1 MPKITRLEWTCL
13 IITATVL
20 TVTFAVMIHRQQEVP
35 QEQEIGQ
42 AGDDLQAMS
51 GQSESRVTV
60 QDSEI
65 APSDA
70 ESREF
75 AERVRDVPKPN
86 VAHLRPSTTN
96 ALVDA
101 AAAASNQV
109 AGLVRP
115 PRVFGT
121 NDVMAA
127 LAKIAAM
134 PWGPAAEQLLQTTVG
149 KWAASDP
156 AGALDYALGIESRRV
171 RAALVSG
178 VFASWAKT
186 DLNGAYSCL
195 LANRE
200 TSPDTFRLGLKPVFS
215 AAAASSVSQAMRMA
229 MELGMGAD
237 RLTAI
242 GAVMGYASRE
252 GIMPS
257 MISYMDSLQA
267 VGERRSYASLLAQ
280 NWAVYAPEQAVGWAM
295 TLSDPLVKKAAM
307 STAVSMWAGD
317 NPAAAA
323 AWVMALPDA
332 ELRSQEMVQITRSW
346 AKYDPVNAADW
357 LLSMRPPSPSLDP
370 SVRAFVGTIMN
381 SNPEAAVMWAGTI
394 ADPKIR
400 NNTIMG
406 VARQWITTDPQKAA
420 AYIATAPLTPG
431 QRASLMRSR
440 P

>member
-1 MPKITRLEWTCL
+1 
-13 IITATVL
+13 
-20 TVTFAVMIHRQQEVP
+20 
-35 QEQEIGQ
+35 
-42 AGDDLQAMS
+42 
-51 GQSESRVTV
+51 
-60 QDSEI
+60 
-65 APSDA
+65 
-70 ESREF
+70 
-75 AERVRDVPKPN
+75 
-86 VAHLRPSTTN
+86 
-96 ALVDA
+96 
-101 AAAASNQV
+101 
-109 AGLVRP
+109 
-115 PRVFGT
+115 
-121 NDVMAA
+121 
-127 LAKIAAM
+127 
-134 PWGPAAEQLLQTTVG
+134 
-149 KWAASDP
+149 
-156 AGALDYALGIESRRV
+156 
-171 RAALVSG
+171 
-178 VFASWAKT
+178 
-186 DLNGAYSCL
+186 
-195 LANRE
+195 
-200 TSPDTFRLGLKPVFS
+200 
-215 AAAASSVSQAMRMA
+215 
-229 MELGMGAD
+229 
-237 RLTAI
+237 
-242 GAVMGYASRE
+242 
-252 GIMPS
+252 
-257 MISYMDSLQA
+257 
-267 VGERRSYASLLAQ
+267 
-280 NWAVYAPEQAVGWAM
+280 M